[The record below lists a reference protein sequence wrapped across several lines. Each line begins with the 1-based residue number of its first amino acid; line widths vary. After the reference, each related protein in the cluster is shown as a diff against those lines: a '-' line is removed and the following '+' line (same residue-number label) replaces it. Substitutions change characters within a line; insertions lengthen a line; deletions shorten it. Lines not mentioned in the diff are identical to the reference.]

1 MVIKKLR
8 ELKEKSGLTVQQISD
23 KSGVQVSTISRI
35 MSGQT
40 DNPGFQTVC
49 DLVEAMGG
57 SLYDL
62 TGQAP
67 PAPQEEHHSAPVGH
81 DCLHGER
88 QHCCTIVMLYE
99 RSLEHKNRWIK
110 NLFIACG
117 AMLATIILVLLIDI
131 LNGGIGF
138 VRY

>member
-1 MVIKKLR
+1 MVISKLK
-8 ELKEKSGLTVQQISD
+8 ELKEKSGLTTQQISD
-23 KSGVQVSTISRI
+23 KSGVPVSTISRI

-40 DNPGFQTVC
+40 DNPSFQTVC

-62 TGQAP
+62 TDLSP
-67 PAPQEEHHSAPVGH
+67 PKPQEAHHSAPVAH

-88 QHCCTIVMLYE
+88 QHCCTIVTLYE
-99 RSLEHKNRWIK
+99 RSLEQKNKWIR

-117 AMLATIILVLLIDI
+117 AMLGTIILVLLIDI
-131 LNGGIGF
+131 LNGHFGF

>member
-1 MVIKKLR
+1 MIISKLQ
-8 ELKEKSGLTVQQISD
+8 ELKEKSHLTTQQISER
-23 KSGVQVSTISRI
+23 SGIPVSTISRI
-35 MSGQT
+35 LSGQT
-40 DNPGFQTVC
+40 DNPSFQTVC

-62 TGQAP
+62 TGTTP
-67 PAPQEEHHSAPVGH
+67 PAPQEEHHRAPAGH

-88 QHCCTIVMLYE
+88 QHCCTIVTLYE
-99 RSLEHKNRWIK
+99 RSIAQKNRWIR
-110 NLFIACG
+110 NLFIVCG
-117 AMLATIILVLLIDI
+117 AMLGAIIFVLLIDI